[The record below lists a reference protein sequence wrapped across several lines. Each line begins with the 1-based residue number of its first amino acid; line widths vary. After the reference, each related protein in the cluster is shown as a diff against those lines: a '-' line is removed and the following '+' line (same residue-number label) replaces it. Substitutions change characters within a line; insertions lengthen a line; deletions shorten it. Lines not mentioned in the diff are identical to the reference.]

1 MLTSHRNDSN
11 ISPGIWLPG
20 ISYKHKSKCM
30 QVYMFVFVYLVH
42 KTSNMLA
49 HDISRR
55 IIVAENLS
63 KLLLVTK
70 VLKHMITSIQLFL
83 SGTILLNYSTRIL
96 NGCKRID
103 LSSCI
108 SLCYE
113 FLSIMLDLLLFIN
126 INNYIYYN
134 FISNYF

>member
-1 MLTSHRNDSN
+1 MTRTFRLLF
-11 ISPGIWLPG
+11 G
-20 ISYKHKSKCM
+20 
-30 QVYMFVFVYLVH
+30 YLVFLINIKANVCRFICLYLFIH
-42 KTSNMLA
+42 KTSIMLA

-70 VLKHMITSIQLFL
+70 VLKYMITSIQLFL
-83 SGTILLNYSTRIL
+83 SGTILFNYSTRVL
-96 NGCKRID
+96 HGCKRID